1 MAENKLL
8 TVEEIMKILN
18 ISKSTCYKLL
28 KDPDFPSFKLGRN
41 YRVRED
47 ELMNWIDEQAKASEE
62 EKIISE
68 TSSINE
74 KAELVD
80 YDRSTYITLIE
91 AAKILH
97 ISERKMSKLYKVDGF
112 PYIKQGNLILIPIKE
127 FNEWTNN
134 MVGKSVN
141 ID

>member
-47 ELMNWIDEQAKASEE
+47 ELMRWIDEQAKVSEQ
-62 EKIISE
+62 EKISE
-68 TSSINE
+68 TLPINE
-74 KAELVD
+74 KSELVD
-80 YDRSTYITLIE
+80 YDHSTYISLIE